1 MEQTEKSLR
10 YEVNEY
16 IKTKYNA
23 EPEFLWSKFPNYAVY
38 RHAENRKW
46 FGIIMDV
53 KKSRLGNFDDTVAD
67 ILNVKLSSDMEV
79 AFFMQQDGI
88 FKGYHISRGSW
99 ISILLDG
106 TVSLE
111 AIYGLIDER
120 FAVTLGKKFRNK

>member
-1 MEQTEKSLR
+1 MEQTKKSLR

-16 IKTKYNA
+16 IKTKYNE

-67 ILNVKLSSDMEV
+67 ILNVKLSSDMEA

-111 AIYGLIDER
+111 AIYGLIDES

>member
-16 IKTKYNA
+16 IKTKNNA

-67 ILNVKLSSDMEV
+67 ILNVKLSSDMEA

-111 AIYGLIDER
+111 AIYGLIDES
-120 FAVTLGKKFRNK
+120 FAVTLGKK